1 MKFLL
6 LALGIF
12 GVDYGFKDYTNSH
25 RLQGE
30 EEAILGG
37 RMILRNYHNEGAA
50 LGFFKNYPKLNKG
63 LSFFVLS
70 GVIWEYLKKLAVRG
84 EKLTKLGLCLL
95 TGGGLNNCWERLRKG
110 YVTDYISFRTS
121 HKKLQKIVFNLSDVC
136 IIAGTG
142 LWLLSGLL
150 PSHKNK
156 TIKFRN

>member
-12 GVDYGFKDYTNSH
+12 GVDYGLKDYTNSH

-70 GVIWEYLKKLAVRG
+70 GVIWEFLKKLAVRG

-110 YVTDYISFRTS
+110 YVTDYLSFS
-121 HKKLQKIVFNLSDVC
+121 VKNKKLKKLVFNLSDFCVF
-136 IIAGTG
+136 AGVLICGLSCLLKTG
-142 LWLLSGLL
+142 R
-150 PSHKNK
+150 KE
-156 TIKFRN
+156 I